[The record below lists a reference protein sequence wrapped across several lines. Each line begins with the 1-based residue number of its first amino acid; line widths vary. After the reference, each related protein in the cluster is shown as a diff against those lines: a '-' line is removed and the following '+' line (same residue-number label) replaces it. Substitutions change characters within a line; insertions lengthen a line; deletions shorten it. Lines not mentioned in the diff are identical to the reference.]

1 MTNRYPKI
9 FAALGTAAF
18 LMATPLAAQDSSAG
32 AAAGG
37 IGGGGAEVYP
47 ELGVFFERLN
57 PDKHRDVHQ
66 RFTGL
71 GSDAAAEGVAA
82 NVGGAVPEGVATY
95 PVPAEIYETTPE
107 LEGYEYF
114 TLPDGRIAVVHP
126 VDRTIEV
133 IIG

>member
-1 MTNRYPKI
+1 MTNTFPKV

-18 LMATPLAAQDSSAG
+18 LMATPIAAQDSG
-32 AAAGG
+32 GG

-47 ELGVFFERLN
+47 SLGVFFERLN
-57 PDKHRDVHQ
+57 PDKHEDVHE

-71 GSDAAAEGVAA
+71 GSSAAAEGVAA
-82 NVGGAVPEGVATY
+82 NVGGAVPEGVTTY
-95 PVPAEIYETTPE
+95 PVPAEIYDTTPE
-107 LEGYEYF
+107 LQGYEYF

-126 VDRTIEV
+126 ETRTIEV